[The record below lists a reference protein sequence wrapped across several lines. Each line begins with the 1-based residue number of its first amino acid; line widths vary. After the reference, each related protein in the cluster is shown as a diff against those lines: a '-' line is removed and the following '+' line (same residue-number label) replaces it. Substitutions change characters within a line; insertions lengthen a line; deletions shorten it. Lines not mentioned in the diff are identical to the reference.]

1 MGLLPMVDTA
11 HCDVWDTPTS
21 LSPCLFLSAPF
32 LLHTQKMYVYT
43 YLCPYMMLNN
53 RQKVL

>member
-43 YLCPYMMLNN
+43 CLCP
-53 RQKVL
+53 